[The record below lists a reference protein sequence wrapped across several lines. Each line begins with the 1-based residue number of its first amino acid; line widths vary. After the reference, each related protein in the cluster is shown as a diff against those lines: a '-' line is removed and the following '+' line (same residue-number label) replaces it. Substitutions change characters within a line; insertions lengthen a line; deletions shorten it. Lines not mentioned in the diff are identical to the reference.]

1 VPDLRAIVD
10 PDHTAVVTME
20 MERGV
25 IGDLATIEELAK
37 VVRQS
42 GTIEAVSRLVHAA
55 RPAGTLVVHC
65 VAEWRA
71 DRLGTALNTP
81 LLRSLAKDSRQILQG
96 TPAVELVSGLGPDPG
111 DLVSRRSHGLTP
123 FTGTDLDA
131 LLRNAGVRTVIAT
144 GVSLNVGVVG
154 LCLTA
159 ADLGYQ
165 VVVPTD
171 AVAGTPQHYGAE
183 VLHHTIAMVASLT
196 TTDEIIG
203 AWTAAAQS

>member
-10 PDHTAVVTME
+10 PRHTAVITME

-25 IGDLATIEELAK
+25 VGDLATIEELAK

-42 GTIEAVSRLVHAA
+42 GTIDAVSRLVGAA
-55 RPAGTLVVHC
+55 RSANARVVHC

-96 TPAVELVSGLGPDPG
+96 TPAVELVSGLGPEAS

-123 FTGTDLDA
+123 FTGTDLDS
-131 LLRNAGVRTVIAT
+131 LLRNAGVMTVVAT
-144 GVSLNVGVVG
+144 GVSLNVGVMG

-203 AWTAAAQS
+203 AWADAQS

>member
-1 VPDLRAIVD
+1 MPDLRAIID
-10 PDHTAVVTME
+10 PHHTAVVTME

-25 IGDLATIEELAK
+25 VGDLATIEELAK

-42 GTIEAVSRLVHAA
+42 GTIDAVSRLVHAA
-55 RPAGTLVVHC
+55 RPAGARVVHC

-96 TPAVELVSGLGPDPG
+96 TPAVELVSGLGPEPS

-123 FTGTDLDA
+123 FTGTDLDS
-131 LLRNAGVRTVIAT
+131 LLRNAGVTTVIAT

-154 LCLTA
+154 LCLSA

-183 VLHHTIAMVASLT
+183 VLHHTIGMVASLT
-196 TTDEIIG
+196 TSEEIIDT
-203 AWTAAAQS
+203 WTRAAQS